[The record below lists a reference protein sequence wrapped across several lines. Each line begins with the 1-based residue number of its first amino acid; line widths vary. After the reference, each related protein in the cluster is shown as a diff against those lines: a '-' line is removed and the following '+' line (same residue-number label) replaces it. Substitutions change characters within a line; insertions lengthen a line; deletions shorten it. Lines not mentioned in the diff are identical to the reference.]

1 MATSAASRVLCI
13 PELLSTMLNFCTD
26 SSTLA
31 SCMCVNSLW
40 ASKAVEI
47 LWETCGSDRSLG
59 NLKTPLIYDLAALAL
74 RPERLSWYS
83 RRIKALVFNVVY
95 AIEPE
100 TTYQIVP
107 EDDSSD
113 DARFHRTFLDTEFP
127 RLERVEIYSTKWG
140 RIHNKASSLLQYLQ
154 PNLKVFTLSGGA
166 LSDAFFSVAKVRYH
180 YSWYL
185 LIADSEYT
193 DLLPRPRGVKPEP
206 G

>member
-13 PELLSTMLNFCTD
+13 PELLSTILNCCTD

-59 NLKTPLIYDLAALAL
+59 NLKTPLIYDLAALSL
-74 RPERLSWYS
+74 RPERLSWYA
-83 RRIKALVFNVVY
+83 RRIKALIFNVVY

-113 DARFHRTFLDTEFP
+113 DARFHQTFQETEFP
-127 RLERVEIYSTKWG
+127 RLESVEIYSTQWG

-154 PNLKVFTLSGGA
+154 PNLKVFTLSGGT
-166 LSDAFFSVAKVRYH
+166 LSDAFFSVAKARH
-180 YSWYL
+180 HHSWHL
-185 LIADSEYT
+185 LIANSKST
-193 DLLPRPRGVKPEP
+193 GFLPRPRHVKSEP